1 MKNIILKIITFLAF
15 FYHIYPQALD
25 VVGRSYIIV
34 AGPLGLAFYLY
45 HRAPFRKE
53 ILSLLLIYGAF
64 VFCIYTSGYLNDTF
78 SPFID
83 SYTRS
88 QMAWLFSAYF
98 CMLLLFTTHKN
109 PTIET
114 LAYYVTFVMLA
125 QAVISVAMT
134 LDDTIRSFFISLQ
147 LKVDLSELK
156 MDMSEG
162 QRIVGYGTAF
172 FGAGAVYGYG
182 LIFTAY
188 LLAKAKLDKIRFLLL
203 AAAYC
208 FIFFIGLYSARTTV
222 TGMAISLTMI
232 GVLYLMDH
240 RTEKKKI
247 ISLVFIMVIFATI
260 AYSLTL
266 IYFPT
271 MSDWAFEL
279 FTNFIESGSFKTRS
293 SNDISSMFVLPQSFE
308 DMLYGTGSFMF
319 FGSDVGYSRLLFF
332 VGYPGT
338 IIFFLYQ
345 MSFIKISLTKDW
357 TVNIL
362 GFALIVQLFVLNI
375 KGWIDLTFL
384 GTLYFMFFAFY
395 KYYIFQPKLYMRR
408 KIQKANQQ
416 YTNKVSD
423 R

>member
-1 MKNIILKIITFLAF
+1 MKDIVLKIITFLAF

-25 VVGRSYIIV
+25 VGGRSYIIV

-53 ILSLLLIYGAF
+53 IISLLLIYAAF

-88 QMAWLFSAYF
+88 QMAWIFSAYL

-125 QAVISVAMT
+125 QAVISVTMT
-134 LDDTIRSFFISLQ
+134 LDETIRSFFISLQ
-147 LKVDLSELK
+147 LKADLSELK

-188 LLAKAKLDKIRFLLL
+188 LLVKAKLDRIKFILL
-203 AAAYC
+203 AAVYC

-222 TGMAISLTMI
+222 TGMAISLAMI
-232 GVLYLMDH
+232 GILYLMDH
-240 RTEKKKI
+240 RTEKKQVLNLI
-247 ISLVFIMVIFATI
+247 FIMVILSVI
-260 AYSLTL
+260 AYSLT
-266 IYFPT
+266 IVYFPT

-279 FTNFIESGSFKTRS
+279 FTNLIEKGEFSTKS
-293 SNDISSMFVLPQSFE
+293 SNDISSMFIAPDRLE
-308 DMLYGTGSFMF
+308 DILYGTGSFVF
-319 FGSDVGYSRLLFF
+319 FGTDVGYSRLLFF
-332 VGYPGT
+332 IGYPGT

-345 MSFIKISLTKDW
+345 MSYIRISFTKDW

-362 GFALIVQLFVLNI
+362 GCALIVQMLVLNI

-408 KIQKANQQ
+408 KIQKAN
-416 YTNKVSD
+416 
-423 R
+423 